1 MSGGVPTKSIGPI
14 NEWWVAGFD
23 GGENSL
29 IGFTTGN
36 QNISVSYLKLSDFK
50 STEEAKNDSCA
61 VKHVVSLSKVAG
73 PILVLLTFYII
84 GSMIMRIINSSSFT
98 SVYSL

>member
-1 MSGGVPTKSIGPI
+1 MPFGLGNTPTTFELLMNSALRDVACFINQHHCTPWNVWCSDWTFYDRCCPFVSGGVPTKSIGPI

-36 QNISVSYLKLSDFK
+36 LFFLHK
-50 STEEAKNDSCA
+50 E
-61 VKHVVSLSKVAG
+61 
-73 PILVLLTFYII
+73 
-84 GSMIMRIINSSSFT
+84 
-98 SVYSL
+98 

>member
-36 QNISVSYLKLSDFK
+36 QNVSVFYLKLSK
-50 STEEAKNDSCA
+50 YRR
-61 VKHVVSLSKVAG
+61 SKK
-73 PILVLLTFYII
+73 
-84 GSMIMRIINSSSFT
+84 
-98 SVYSL
+98 

>member
-36 QNISVSYLKLSDFK
+36 QNKLYLYLILS
-50 STEEAKNDSCA
+50 C
-61 VKHVVSLSKVAG
+61 
-73 PILVLLTFYII
+73 PILKVQKKQKVIL
-84 GSMIMRIINSSSFT
+84 
-98 SVYSL
+98 V

>member
-29 IGFTTGN
+29 IGFTTGK

-50 STEEAKNDSCA
+50 STEEAKNDSC
-61 VKHVVSLSKVAG
+61 VDMVSNMCGETCCFFK
-73 PILVLLTFYII
+73 
-84 GSMIMRIINSSSFT
+84 
-98 SVYSL
+98 

>member
-36 QNISVSYLKLSDFK
+36 QNVSVFYLKLSK
-50 STEEAKNDSCA
+50 YRRRKNDSF
-61 VKHVVSLSKVAG
+61 VDMVSNMCG
-73 PILVLLTFYII
+73 ETFC
-84 GSMIMRIINSSSFT
+84 FFK
-98 SVYSL
+98 